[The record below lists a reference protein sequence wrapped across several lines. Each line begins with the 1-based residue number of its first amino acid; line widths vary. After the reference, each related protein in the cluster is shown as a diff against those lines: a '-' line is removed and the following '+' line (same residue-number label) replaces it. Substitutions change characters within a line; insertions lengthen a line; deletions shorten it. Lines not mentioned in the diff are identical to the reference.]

1 MGQKERIP
9 LLSAAQ
15 KDPVHISAS
24 VWMKGSKVL
33 CGVPGPRRTAVQTTT
48 ECVLSNAVMI
58 GRVQVLSHLRNV
70 PGIATRNPGIAT
82 RNKKL
87 LVASCS

>member
-58 GRVQVLSHLRNV
+58 GR
-70 PGIATRNPGIAT
+70 G
-82 RNKKL
+82 
-87 LVASCS
+87 ASSEPSSQRSWHRY